1 MPNDLKPC
9 WMILFLKNIL
19 FSRKYLTIF
28 PLKIAVGAG
37 RNNAGFL
44 KIAECAAVIRIKR
57 LIFVFNVINFHAA
70 IPILM
75 MGFTKDGY
83 KSIEKSKKS
92 ALKNFMKQ
100 Q

>member
-1 MPNDLKPC
+1 MT
-9 WMILFLKNIL
+9 IL
-19 FSRKYLTIF
+19 

-44 KIAECAAVIRIKR
+44 KIVGYAAVIRIKK

-75 MGFTKDGY
+75 MGFIKDGC
-83 KSIEKSKKS
+83 KSIEKSKKL